1 MNIFCLSTGRCGSTT
16 FTKSFSHALNYTS
29 GHETH
34 KRLVGNQ
41 RFAYPDNHIESDNR
55 LSWMLGSLDRF
66 YGDAPIYVYLSRD
79 TEQVIQ
85 SFTKRYSLNNIAG
98 IMHGFGHGILQQPKK
113 YEDENL
119 AKLAEMYVGVV
130 TDNIES
136 FLKDKTKVV
145 RFDVDKPR
153 DSIHKI
159 WEMGKIEGDV
169 QKAVDEWNIKYN
181 QS

>member
-1 MNIFCLSTGRCGSTT
+1 
-16 FTKSFSHALNYTS
+16 
-29 GHETH
+29 
-34 KRLVGNQ
+34 
-41 RFAYPDNHIESDNR
+41 
-55 LSWMLGSLDRF
+55 MLGSLDRF

-98 IMHGFGHGILQQPKK
+98 IMHGFGHGILQQPKR

>member
-1 MNIFCLSTGRCGSTT
+1 
-16 FTKSFSHALNYTS
+16 
-29 GHETH
+29 
-34 KRLVGNQ
+34 
-41 RFAYPDNHIESDNR
+41 
-55 LSWMLGSLDRF
+55 
-66 YGDAPIYVYLSRD
+66 
-79 TEQVIQ
+79 
-85 SFTKRYSLNNIAG
+85 
-98 IMHGFGHGILQQPKK
+98 MHGFGHGILQQPKR

-169 QKAVDEWNIKYN
+169 QKESGVCLNCNCVRFFFFSNSDLAARNILMRTNNTGSKVHKFVCVIADMGMARL
-181 QS
+181 QSAPDQYVKTKTATLPLKVRV

>member
-1 MNIFCLSTGRCGSTT
+1 
-16 FTKSFSHALNYTS
+16 
-29 GHETH
+29 
-34 KRLVGNQ
+34 
-41 RFAYPDNHIESDNR
+41 
-55 LSWMLGSLDRF
+55 MLGSLDKF

-113 YEDENL
+113 YEDDKVAE
-119 AKLAEMYVGVV
+119 LAEMYVDVV
-130 TDNIES
+130 TDNIEN

-145 RFDVDKPR
+145 RFDLDKPKV
-153 DSIHKI
+153 SVYKI
-159 WEMGKIEGDV
+159 WELGKIEGDV
-169 QKAVDEWNIKYN
+169 QKAVEEWNIKHN